1 MVRDLLREIVG
12 EAWVDFIDFDSAEKV
27 DASFVSEKRK
37 RRKGISVKFSS
48 PGSWR

>member
-27 DASFVSEKRK
+27 DASM
-37 RRKGISVKFSS
+37 KFSS